1 MISSGLKVVL
11 PPEAKGKPAPPLVM
25 SYEGLQNA
33 VIVDD
38 AGVASNQFASHPS
51 DAEIERGR
59 VGSEHDFFYLLRCR
73 DAHALSA
80 RTERTSRHWAAHLAS
95 SCSGSPSPSPAETTA
110 RWRCLPG

>member
-1 MISSGLKVVL
+1 VPAVKNDIKQGLKVVL
-11 PPEAKGKPAPPLVM
+11 PPEAKGKPAPSLVM

-59 VGSEHDFFYLLRCR
+59 VGSEHDTF
-73 DAHALSA
+73 
-80 RTERTSRHWAAHLAS
+80 TSSDVEILTPVR
-95 SCSGSPSPSPAETTA
+95 ED
-110 RWRCLPG
+110 